1 VNEGIKE
8 GTPMKKLTHQFVANI
23 TKPGRY
29 FDAGSNLHLLV
40 RSGPVGPNKYWIH
53 RHTHKGRRLDRS
65 LGVFPNV
72 PLSEARKLA
81 IDLRARINNGVHVAD
96 APKNI
101 LHINQSFKDYSL
113 EWIEINK
120 GLWSNTKHYR
130 QWISTLESY
139 VYPRIGNKTLS
150 NIGTDDVISVL
161 KPIWS
166 TKTES
171 ASRIRE
177 RVERILSAA
186 IAEGLR
192 DGPNPASWNGHLEF
206 LLPSPSKIRVV
217 KHYASIPYAE
227 VPQFYKKLT
236 INPALSALALRF
248 LILTAARTGEALGCR
263 WDEIEGNT
271 WIVPPDRMKSRKAH
285 RVPLSSAAAN
295 LLQEPKNSPPTGD
308 LVFPYKGRPL
318 SNMAMLQLLKRA
330 EPGKTVHGFR
340 SSFRIWAAEKSGYSS
355 DVAELSLAHV
365 SGSVIER
372 TYMRSDLLDLRREL
386 MEAWANYVTGEA
398 HG

>member
-1 VNEGIKE
+1 VQ
-8 GTPMKKLTHQFVANI
+8 KLTHQFVANT

-150 NIGTDDVISVL
+150 DIGTDDVISVL

-186 IAEGLR
+186 IAKGCRE
-192 DGPNPASWNGHLEF
+192 GPNSANWNGYLEF
-206 LLPSPSKIRVV
+206 LLPSPSYRPNHEYLSTSGAISFSVSLG
-217 KHYASIPYAE
+217 ASLKSGKRLSESALESLAPAKNAFMLGAVLATVTE
-227 VPQFYKKLT
+227 LT
-236 INPALSALALRF
+236 I
-248 LILTAARTGEALGCR
+248 
-263 WDEIEGNT
+263 
-271 WIVPPDRMKSRKAH
+271 
-285 RVPLSSAAAN
+285 
-295 LLQEPKNSPPTGD
+295 
-308 LVFPYKGRPL
+308 
-318 SNMAMLQLLKRA
+318 
-330 EPGKTVHGFR
+330 
-340 SSFRIWAAEKSGYSS
+340 
-355 DVAELSLAHV
+355 
-365 SGSVIER
+365 
-372 TYMRSDLLDLRREL
+372 
-386 MEAWANYVTGEA
+386 
-398 HG
+398 